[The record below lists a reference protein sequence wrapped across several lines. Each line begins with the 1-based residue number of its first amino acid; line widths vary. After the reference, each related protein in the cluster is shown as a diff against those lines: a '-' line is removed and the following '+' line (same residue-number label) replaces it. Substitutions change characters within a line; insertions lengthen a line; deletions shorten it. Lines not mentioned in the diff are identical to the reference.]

1 MPHDGPGSGPI
12 IDAGGAVLAW
22 RKSRRSNPNGACV
35 EMARMPDGQIAVRD
49 SKDPHGPMLTC
60 AAMEIAG
67 LVDAIKAG
75 ELDDLIS

>member
-1 MPHDGPGSGPI
+1 
-12 IDAGGAVLAW
+12 
-22 RKSRRSNPNGACV
+22 
-35 EMARMPDGQIAVRD
+35 MARMPDGQIAVRD

-60 AAMEIAG
+60 AEMEIAG